1 MWNKHQVVEQIIG
14 KKKKQVKTKGKAFAP
29 SNIALCKYWGKRDA
43 ELNLPVTSSL
53 SVSLNH
59 LGTVTEIMRA
69 TEKDNIVL
77 NGIELDEHETFA
89 KRLVTFL
96 DLYRPHPGFK
106 FKVNTFNNIPTAAG
120 LASSASGF
128 AALVLA
134 LNDFFAWNL
143 SIQHLSILARMGSG
157 SAARSLMHGFVLW
170 QAGSRSDGMDSF
182 AKPIDI
188 EWPEFRIG
196 VLTLSHSEKSK
207 SSRQAMTETVD
218 TSILYKSW
226 PAQVNRDLDLLLT
239 AIQNKDIQ
247 LCGETAEQNALSMHA
262 TMIAS
267 WPPMLYWLPETVST
281 LNNIWE
287 MRKQGI
293 PVYLTMDAGP
303 NIKLMFEKNVSAKIQ
318 ENFKCE
324 IIAPFASFSNLNP
337 HKKER

>member
-1 MWNKHQVVEQIIG
+1 MWNKHQVVEHIIG
-14 KKKKQVKTKGKAFAP
+14 KQREQAKAKGKAFAP

-53 SVSLNH
+53 SVSLHH

-69 TEKDNIVL
+69 TEKDHIVL
-77 NGIELDEHETFA
+77 NGIELDEHEPFA
-89 KRLVTFL
+89 KRLITFL
-96 DLYRPHPGFK
+96 DLYRPHPEFK
-106 FKVNTFNNIPTAAG
+106 FKVNTSNNIPTAAG

-128 AALVLA
+128 AAMVLA
-134 LNDFFAWNL
+134 LDDFFAWNL
-143 SIQHLSILARMGSG
+143 SLQDLSILARMGSG
-157 SAARSLMHGFVLW
+157 SAARSLMNGFVLW

-182 AKPIDI
+182 AKSLDI

-196 VLTLSHSEKSK
+196 VLTLSDLEKSK
-207 SSRQAMTETVD
+207 SSRQAMTETVN

-226 PAQVNRDLDLLLT
+226 PAQVSRDLDRLLT

-267 WPPMLYWLPETVST
+267 WPPTLYWLAETVST
-281 LNNIWE
+281 LNRVWE

-293 PVYLTMDAGP
+293 PVYITMDAGP
-303 NIKLMFEKNVSAKIQ
+303 NIKLIFEKNISAKVR

-324 IIAPFASFSNLNP
+324 IIAPFASFSNLNF
-337 HKKER
+337 HKRER

>member
-1 MWNKHQVVEQIIG
+1 MWNKHDVVEHIIG
-14 KKKKQVKTKGKAFAP
+14 KKREQAKTKGTAFAP

-69 TEKDNIVL
+69 TEKDRVVL
-77 NGIELDEHETFA
+77 NGIELDEHEIFV
-89 KRLVTFL
+89 KRLVAFL
-96 DLYRPHPGFK
+96 DLYRPHPEFK
-106 FKVNTFNNIPTAAG
+106 FKVNTSNNIPTAAG

-134 LNDFFAWNL
+134 LNDFFEWNL

-157 SAARSLMHGFVLW
+157 SAARSVMTGFVLW

-182 AKPIDI
+182 AKTIDI
-188 EWPEFRIG
+188 EWPEFRIA

-207 SSRQAMTETVD
+207 SSRQAMTETAKSS
-218 TSILYKSW
+218 TLYKSW
-226 PAQVNRDLDLLLT
+226 PAQVNRDLDRLLI
-239 AIQNKDIQ
+239 AIQNKDIE
-247 LCGETAEQNALSMHA
+247 LCGETAEQNALTMHA

-267 WPPMLYWLPETVST
+267 WPPTLYWLPETVST
-281 LNNIWE
+281 LNRVWE
-287 MRKQGI
+287 MRNGGVPI
-293 PVYLTMDAGP
+293 YLTMDAGP
-303 NIKLMFEKNVSAKIQ
+303 NIKLMFEKNISAKVQ

-337 HKKER
+337 HKRER